1 VFAEADVMR
10 YEKSVMERIGTVM
23 KNEMDNSLDN

>member
-1 VFAEADVMR
+1 VFAESDVMR
-10 YEKSVMERIGTVM
+10 CEKSVMERIGTVM